1 VISIKKALFSAIV
14 RQGGVPRD
22 FSGPP
27 HYVGSTLQLRHQFL
41 PNFFQEISMALLK
54 EKRKAAKKPTPK
66 VKTVVEEAPVVELD
80 TSQQRLDQR
89 SVGLRRLGGK
99 VVA

>member
-1 VISIKKALFSAIV
+1 
-14 RQGGVPRD
+14 
-22 FSGPP
+22 
-27 HYVGSTLQLRHQFL
+27 
-41 PNFFQEISMALLK
+41 MALLK
-54 EKRKAAKKPTPK
+54 EKRKAAKKSTPK